1 MNIQNRISTFWAAA
15 AVLVSASGGALAQ
28 VPDQQKLL
36 DTLDAM
42 AAATGELAPI
52 RAPRPVAAATD
63 DLRVADVE
71 PARVDSERIDP
82 VVVEAVN
89 VVGAVEAVPAPAVP
103 HLAGAPAEAA
113 LPAAMLPAATP
124 RHARSGGM
132 QAVEAGDAL
141 GETTADEPTTRE
153 PTAQEKKAAGTP
165 LAALKD
171 REIESSGRV
180 GWLAVGMALALLA
193 GVTAWLKRRTA
204 KTATMAGL
212 RIETISTTRLGGKHA
227 VSLIKVGGRVLVV
240 GQGEKGL
247 TLLTELDDEEAAP
260 AAPSAAPR
268 GLSSISGTALGVAA
282 NTNGSA
288 VETGAG
294 SFVEKVTRL
303 RAGWKDPAAT
313 SKAASNKSGI
323 RFPTDPFHAAMLDD
337 APVDELQRLDE
348 RAQIRERLEQ
358 LRRRSVAV
366 A

>member
-113 LPAAMLPAATP
+113 LPAATP
-124 RHARSGGM
+124 RHARPGGM
-132 QAVEAGDAL
+132 QAAEAGDAF
-141 GETTADEPTTRE
+141 GETSAEEPTTRE
-153 PTAQEKKAAGTP
+153 LTAQEKKAAGTP

-193 GVTAWLKRRTA
+193 GVTAWLKRRTT